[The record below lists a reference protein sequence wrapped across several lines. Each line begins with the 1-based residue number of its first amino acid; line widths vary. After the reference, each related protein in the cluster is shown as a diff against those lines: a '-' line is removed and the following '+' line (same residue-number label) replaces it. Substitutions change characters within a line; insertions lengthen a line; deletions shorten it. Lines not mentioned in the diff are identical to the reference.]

1 MAVTLRNDAKY
12 EIMKILRE
20 QGYPT
25 YAKILNLFDIYLTDD
40 PEVIGYMI
48 PDKAL
53 IVLNQGLSI
62 KQVSTIVRHEIMHE
76 FLEHAMRREKWESEN
91 NMKGSHQTAN
101 IAMDYEISNRAYTDA
116 DKATARSI
124 FLNGEV
130 LRGLVTEDQY
140 PGWENKTFEE
150 MYSELV
156 KKEQEDMQ
164 QLENLFDQFD
174 KLDKKDLDEL
184 EKQLRDAAGE
194 GQGQS
199 MPNSGDGDG
208 EEDSEENGQN
218 GSSTSSGDGDKEKEE
233 GQTPGQKKASD
244 LADKVDEIQD
254 ELGQNSSNNDKPNK
268 KGGPDNSGVFDT
280 PQEQERKKEL
290 ARRVEEIKRIFSDL
304 KSKGQIDVENKSAI
318 GKEKA
323 AKAARDVERVTS
335 NPLSKFKIN
344 LDRFVSN
351 QIASEEEEDYSRQN
365 PSYED
370 DDFFEPDI
378 QVRETKFIP
387 KINVYW
393 DVSGSFNDPY
403 KTAGAERAIATLN
416 RYIRDEVIEVEYF
429 YFATRVSQN
438 RKSAGGGTNGKP
450 IQDHIAQTRPDNV
463 IIITDGDITDCSGTT
478 IVPGAVWMLFYG
490 SQSQNL
496 IDHIKGK
503 KETRHYLIEEW

>member
-25 YAKILNLFDIYLTDD
+25 YAKILDLFDIYLTDD
-40 PEVIGYMI
+40 PQVIGYMV

-53 IVLNQGLSI
+53 IVLNEGLSI

-76 FLEHAMRREKWESEN
+76 FLEHAMRREKWEKEN
-91 NMKGSHQTAN
+91 NIRGSHQIAN
-101 IAMDYEISNRAYTDA
+101 IAADYEISNKAYTDA
-116 DKATARSI
+116 DKASARSI
-124 FLNGEV
+124 FLNGEL

-140 PGWENKTFEE
+140 PGWENKSFEE

-164 QLENLFDQFD
+164 QLKDLFDQLS

-184 EKQLRDAAGE
+184 EKSLRDAAGE
-194 GQGQS
+194 EGNGQPVPV
-199 MPNSGDGDG
+199 PNSGDG
-208 EEDSEENGQN
+208 EEDSKENDQK
-218 GSSTSSGDGDKEKEE
+218 GSSNNNGKGNKGKGE
-233 GQTPGQKKASD
+233 GQTSGQKKASD
-244 LADKVDEIQD
+244 LADEIDEIQD
-254 ELGQNSSNNDKPNK
+254 ELGQNDPSKSK
-268 KGGPDNSGVFDT
+268 KGGAGNSDDVFDT
-280 PQEQERKKEL
+280 PQEQKKKSEL
-290 ARRVEEIKRIFSDL
+290 AKRIEEIKRIFSDL

-318 GKEKA
+318 GREKA

-378 QVRETKFIP
+378 QVKETKFIP

-393 DVSGSFNDPY
+393 DVSGSFSDPH
-403 KTAGAERAIATLN
+403 KTEGAERAIATLN
-416 RYIRDEVIEVEYF
+416 RYIRDEVIEVDYY
-429 YFATRVSQN
+429 YFATKVAKDR
-438 RKSAGGGTNGKP
+438 RSAGGSTNGKP
-450 IQDHIAQTRPDNV
+450 IQEHIAQTKPDNV
-463 IIITDGDITDCSGTT
+463 IIITDGDITDCSSVTT
-478 IVPGAVWMLFYG
+478 VPGAVWILFYE

-503 KETRHYLIEEW
+503 KETRHYLITEW

>member
-25 YAKILNLFDIYLTDD
+25 YAKILDLFDIYLTDD
-40 PEVIGYMI
+40 PQVIGYMV

-76 FLEHAMRREKWESEN
+76 FLEHAMRREKWEGEN
-91 NMKGSHQTAN
+91 GVKGSHQTAN

-150 MYSELV
+150 MYAELV
-156 KKEQEDMQ
+156 KKEQEDKD
-164 QLENLFDQFD
+164 QLKNLFDQLS

-184 EKQLRDAAGE
+184 EKSLRDAAGE
-194 GQGQS
+194 GQS
-199 MPNSGDGDG
+199 MPNSDGSKEEG
-208 EEDSEENGQN
+208 SEEDSQN
-218 GSSTSSGDGDKEKEE
+218 GSSNNNNGNEGGE

-254 ELGQNSSNNDKPNK
+254 ELGQNDPSKNNK
-268 KGGPDNSGVFDT
+268 KGGAGNSENVFDT
-280 PQEQERKKEL
+280 PQQQQRKSEL
-290 ARRVEEIKRIFSDL
+290 ARRVEEIKRTFNDMRA
-304 KSKGQIDVENKSAI
+304 KGQIDVENKTAI
-318 GKEKA
+318 SKEKA

-378 QVRETKFIP
+378 QVKETKFIP

-393 DVSGSFNDPY
+393 DVSASFSDPH
-403 KTAGAERAIATLN
+403 KTEGAERAISTLN
-416 RYIRDEVIEVEYF
+416 RYIRDEVIEVDYY
-429 YFATRVSQN
+429 YFATRVAKDRN
-438 RKSAGGGTNGKP
+438 SAGGSTNGKP
-450 IQDHIAQTRPDNV
+450 IQAHIEQTKPDNV
-463 IIITDGDITDCSGTT
+463 IIITDGDITDCSSTT
-478 IVPGAVWMLFYG
+478 IVPGAVWMLFYE

-496 IDHIKGK
+496 IDHIRGK
-503 KETRHYLIEEW
+503 KETRHYLITEW

>member
-40 PEVIGYMI
+40 PQVIGYMV

-76 FLEHAMRREKWESEN
+76 FLEHAMRRERWEEKAGV
-91 NMKGSHQTAN
+91 KGSHQTAN
-101 IAMDYEISNRAYTDA
+101 IAMDYEISNKAYTDA

-130 LRGLVTEDQY
+130 LRGLVTEDKY
-140 PGWENKTFEE
+140 PGWENKSFEE
-150 MYSELV
+150 MYAELV
-156 KKEQEDMQ
+156 KKEQEDVQ
-164 QLENLFDQFD
+164 QLKNLFDQFD

-194 GQGQS
+194 GQSQS
-199 MPNSGDGDG
+199 MPNNSGDG
-208 EEDSEENGQN
+208 EEDSEENDQN
-218 GSSTSSGDGDKEKEE
+218 GSSSGNGDKEKGE

-254 ELGQNSSNNDKPNK
+254 ELGQNDPSKSER
-268 KGGPDNSGVFDT
+268 GGAGNSENVFDT
-280 PQEQERKKEL
+280 PQEQKRKSEL
-290 ARRVEEIKRIFSDL
+290 AKKIEEIKRTFNDMRA
-304 KSKGQIDVENKSAI
+304 KGQIDVENKSAI

-323 AKAARDVERVTS
+323 AKAARDVERITS

-378 QVRETKFIP
+378 QVKETKFIP

-393 DVSGSFNDPY
+393 DVSGSFPEGSE
-403 KTAGAERAIATLN
+403 KTAAAERAIATLN
-416 RYIRDEVIEVEYF
+416 KYKRDELIEIEPY
-429 YFATRVSQN
+429 YFATRVAKD
-438 RKSAGGGTNGKP
+438 RKSAGGSTNGKP
-450 IQDHIAQTRPDNV
+450 IQDHIEKTRPDNV
-463 IIITDGDITDCSGTT
+463 IIITDGDITDCSGMTM
-478 IVPGAVWMLFYG
+478 VPGAVWILFFD
-490 SQSQNL
+490 SQSNNL
-496 IDHIKGK
+496 MDHIRGK
-503 KETRHYLIEEW
+503 KETRHYLITEG

>member
-25 YAKILNLFDIYLTDD
+25 YAKILDLFDIYLTDD
-40 PEVIGYMI
+40 PQVIGYMV

-91 NMKGSHQTAN
+91 GVKGSHQTAN

-140 PGWENKTFEE
+140 PGWENKSFEE

-156 KKEQEDMQ
+156 KKEQEDEN
-164 QLENLFDQFD
+164 QLKDLFNQLS

-184 EKQLRDAAGE
+184 EKSLRDAAGE

-208 EEDSEENGQN
+208 EEDSNYNQD
-218 GSSTSSGDGDKEKEE
+218 GSSGGNGGKEKGE

-244 LADKVDEIQD
+244 LADKVDDIQD
-254 ELGQNSSNNDKPNK
+254 ELGQNDPSKNNK
-268 KGGPDNSGVFDT
+268 KGGAGNSENVFDT
-280 PQEQERKKEL
+280 PQEQKRKSEL
-290 ARRVEEIKRIFSDL
+290 VKRIEEIKRIFSDL
-304 KSKGQIDVENKSAI
+304 KSKGQIDVENKTAI
-318 GKEKA
+318 SKEKPS
-323 AKAARDVERVTS
+323 KAARDVERVTS

-378 QVRETKFIP
+378 QVKETKFIP

-393 DVSGSFNDPY
+393 DVSGSFSDPH
-403 KTAGAERAIATLN
+403 KTEGAERAISTLN
-416 RYIRDEVIEVEYF
+416 RYIRDEVIEVDYY
-429 YFATRVSQN
+429 YFATRVAKD
-438 RKSAGGGTNGKP
+438 RKSAGGSTNGRP

-463 IIITDGDITDCSGTT
+463 IIITDGDITDCSSTT
-478 IVPGAVWMLFYG
+478 IVPGAVWMLFYE

-496 IDHIKGK
+496 MDHIKGK
-503 KETRHYLIEEW
+503 KETRHYLITEG